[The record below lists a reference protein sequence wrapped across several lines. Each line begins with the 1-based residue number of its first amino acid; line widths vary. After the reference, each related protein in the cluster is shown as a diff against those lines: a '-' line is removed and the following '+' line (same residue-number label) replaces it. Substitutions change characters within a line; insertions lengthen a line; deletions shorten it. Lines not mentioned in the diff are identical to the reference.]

1 MMKFKEAYFYVAL
14 QFSFI
19 IAILIGSPV
28 LSQNFILLGIQL
40 LSLGLIFWAVYVMK
54 SSRLSISPEVKENA
68 TLVRNGPYRL
78 IRHPMYSATLLYM
91 IPLVIDYFSPLRL
104 AFLIALLFS
113 LILKLSF
120 EEKLLIKS
128 FDKYLD
134 YKKNTWSLI
143 PFIY

>member
-1 MMKFKEAYFYVAL
+1 MKFKEAYFYVAL

-40 LSLGLIFWAVYVMK
+40 MSLGLIGWAVYVMK
-54 SSRLSISPEVKENA
+54 SSKLNISPEVKQDA
-68 TLVRNGPYRL
+68 TLVTNGPYRL

-91 IPLVIDYFSPLRL
+91 TPLVIDYFSPLRL

-120 EEKLLIKS
+120 EEKLLMKS
-128 FDKYLD
+128 FADYKD

>member
-28 LSQNFILLGIQL
+28 LSQNFILLGVQL